1 MTKKVIG
8 GAHIGPC
15 GEGLLLAGDIAVSA
29 EDNGAASLVLV
40 QQAAVLEVR
49 HQAALA
55 LDARVA
61 DVAHLLAVKLLP
73 LLSMEP
79 VEQRRNVL
87 WQDLH
92 IRIMHVQ
99 TSELPISYTAHCVRC
114 KYGRKCS
121 TQLISIQLSRL
132 RNTAGLCTATGAAA
146 WRGGLSAPC

>member
-1 MTKKVIG
+1 MSKKIIG

-29 EDNGAASLVLV
+29 EDNGAAALVLM

-61 DVAHLLAVKLLP
+61 DVAHLLAVELLP
-73 LLSMEP
+73 LLRMEP

-92 IRIMHVQ
+92 IRTLHIQ
-99 TSELPISYTAHCVRC
+99 TSELPTTYTVHCVGC
-114 KYGRKCS
+114 KYGRICS
-121 TQLISIQLSRL
+121 TQLISIQMSRL
-132 RNTAGLCTATGAAA
+132 RNTAGLCTATGEA
-146 WRGGLSAPC
+146 G